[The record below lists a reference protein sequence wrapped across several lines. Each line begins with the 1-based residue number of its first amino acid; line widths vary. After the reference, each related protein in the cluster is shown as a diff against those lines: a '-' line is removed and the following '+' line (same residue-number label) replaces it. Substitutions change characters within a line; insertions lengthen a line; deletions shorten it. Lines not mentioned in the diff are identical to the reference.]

1 MNTPLVSVVMCCYNA
16 QRYIQETID
25 SVLGQTFSDFEFIIW
40 NDGSTDSTEEMIKSY
55 SDERIRLFNDINRG
69 EGKAAQLAC
78 GQVRAAYIARIDADD
93 VWLPTKLEE
102 EYDYMEA
109 HPDVAMVSCPSI
121 FIDHNS
127 NELGMS
133 FPITKTRYLTKHIDK
148 GNRFV
153 HSGAM
158 YRTEIYKKTGGYKDL
173 RLFQDS
179 LLFCQISEYGSLAL
193 MSKPL
198 IKYRLLPNSVAHRI
212 DQSPYLPIIHE
223 FQHKIIRD
231 KGKREEDL
239 KVFNALYGLIGKAAD
254 DDGSPVYVRSI
265 QMRVYDV
272 LRKLM
277 GKDRAYKAV
286 TFLMNLR
293 AI

>member
-1 MNTPLVSVVMCCYNA
+1 MCCYNA
-16 QRYIQETID
+16 QRYIKETID
-25 SVLGQTFSDFEFIIW
+25 SVLGQTFRDFEFIIW
-40 NDGSTDSTEEMIKSY
+40 NDGSTDGTGEMIKSY
-55 SDERIRLFNDINRG
+55 SDERIRQFNDINRG

-78 GQVRAAYIARIDADD
+78 EQVQTAYIARIDADD

-102 EYDYMEA
+102 EYDYMES
-109 HPDVAMVSCPSI
+109 HPDVAMVSCPAI
-121 FIDHNS
+121 FIDQNS
-127 NELGMS
+127 NDLGMS
-133 FPITKTRYLTKHIDK
+133 FPITKTRYLTRTIGK

-179 LLFCQISEYGSLAL
+179 LLFNQISEYGSLAL
-193 MSKPL
+193 MPKPL

-212 DQSPYLPIIHE
+212 DQSPYLPIIRE
-223 FQHKIIRD
+223 FQRKIIRD

-254 DDGSPVYVRSI
+254 ADGCPVYVRST
-265 QMRVYDV
+265 QMKVYDV

-277 GKDRAYKAV
+277 GKERAYKAV
-286 TFLMNLR
+286 TCLMNLR
-293 AI
+293 AL